1 MVLPNT
7 YHGMCDIIGKKRN
20 RHTQMERQRD
30 RDGEIKRVITPIHGS
45 RNLREV
51 VVPVP
56 GMSISV

>member
-30 RDGEIKRVITPIHGS
+30 RDGERKRDIRGKVMIKIKVG
-45 RNLREV
+45 RNMIEKEERK
-51 VVPVP
+51 
-56 GMSISV
+56 